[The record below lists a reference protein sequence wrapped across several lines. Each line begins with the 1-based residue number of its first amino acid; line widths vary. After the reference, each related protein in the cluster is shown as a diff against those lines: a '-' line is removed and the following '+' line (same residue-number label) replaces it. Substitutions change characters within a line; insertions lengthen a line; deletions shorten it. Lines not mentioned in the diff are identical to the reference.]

1 MVTDTLR
8 KMGLFGIGILALTQE
23 MLEEFTLEMTKKGE
37 MNREEGKK
45 FVIEVLSEKD
55 KQLKDIEE
63 KISNRVKDAI
73 DNSGVATKKDMQV
86 LEKRIEN
93 LEKDITAKSTTT
105 ID

>member
-23 MLEEFTLEMTKKGE
+23 MLEEFTLEMIKKG
-37 MNREEGKK
+37 
-45 FVIEVLSEKD
+45 
-55 KQLKDIEE
+55 EE